1 MVVCYFV
8 SVLIIFSNHTCANVT
23 SMIVE
28 RPTSG
33 LTFESSCCYY
43 WYDYIYNLDGNL
55 ANTVTDSTGR
65 HTILIL
71 QLEKTIAI

>member
-1 MVVCYFV
+1 
-8 SVLIIFSNHTCANVT
+8 
-23 SMIVE
+23 MIVE

-33 LTFESSCCYY
+33 LTFESSSCYY
-43 WYDYIYNLDGNL
+43 WYDYMYNLDANL

-65 HTILIL
+65 HIILIL

>member
-1 MVVCYFV
+1 
-8 SVLIIFSNHTCANVT
+8 
-23 SMIVE
+23 MIVE

-33 LTFESSCCYY
+33 LTFESLCCYY
-43 WYDYIYNLDGNL
+43 WYDYMYNLDGNL

-71 QLEKTIAI
+71 QLEKTIAM

>member
-1 MVVCYFV
+1 
-8 SVLIIFSNHTCANVT
+8 
-23 SMIVE
+23 MIVE

-33 LTFESSCCYY
+33 LTFESLCCYY
-43 WYDYIYNLDGNL
+43 WYDYMYNLDGNL

-71 QLEKTIAI
+71 QLEKNYCYVMLGYRVRLISSVA